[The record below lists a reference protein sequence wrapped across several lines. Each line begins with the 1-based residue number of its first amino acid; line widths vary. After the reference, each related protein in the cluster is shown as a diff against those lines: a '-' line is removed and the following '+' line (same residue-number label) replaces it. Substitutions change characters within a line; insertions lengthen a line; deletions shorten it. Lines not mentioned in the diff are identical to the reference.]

1 MTCWRRQAT
10 GHRDAERTCRGGR
23 HVRIPLDKGSA
34 FYYYDKVMF
43 GQQPAVPNAASEL
56 LVSPRPPR
64 DGPGP
69 PLGRVTGRSP
79 DSRRALGRTLAS
91 TSVDDP
97 RTSKRLGAPGRG
109 RRQAAVARG
118 RRGGGFEPRR
128 GRRRRVLAPSPPP
141 PPAGSR

>member
-10 GHRDAERTCRGGR
+10 GHRDAKRTCRGGR

-56 LVSPRPPR
+56 LVPPRPPR

-69 PLGRVTGRSP
+69 PGEGHGTVIGF
-79 DSRRALGRTLAS
+79 
-91 TSVDDP
+91 
-97 RTSKRLGAPGRG
+97 APGFAQGWFHSRG
-109 RRQAAVARG
+109 QPTRVKAA
-118 RRGGGFEPRR
+118 
-128 GRRRRVLAPSPPP
+128 
-141 PPAGSR
+141 